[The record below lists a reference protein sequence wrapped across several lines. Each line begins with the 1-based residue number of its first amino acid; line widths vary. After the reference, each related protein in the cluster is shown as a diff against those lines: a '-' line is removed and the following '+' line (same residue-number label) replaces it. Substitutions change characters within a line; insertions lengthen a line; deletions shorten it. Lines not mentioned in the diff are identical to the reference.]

1 MTASFASV
9 ASLALTA
16 VLGVLLVLAAVSD
29 FRARIIANRLN
40 LTIAALAPFYWW
52 SVGLPAWPGAA
63 VQLGLALGVFLV
75 FASLFY
81 LGGMGGGDV
90 KLAAALA
97 LWFAPPEMLRLV
109 LLMSIIGAPVTLA
122 AWADHR
128 RAAKAGRVEVP
139 YGIAIAIAA
148 AAILA
153 QRYLNQFG

>member
-1 MTASFASV
+1 MIATFTSI
-9 ASLALTA
+9 ALVA
-16 VLGVLLVLAAVSD
+16 VLAALLAMAAVSD

-40 LTIAALAPFYWW
+40 LTIACLAPLYWW
-52 SVGLPAWPGAA
+52 SVGLPLWPDVP
-63 VQLGLALGVFLV
+63 VQLGLALGVFIA
-75 FASLFY
+75 FAILFY

-97 LWFAPPEMLRLV
+97 LWFAPAEMLRLV
-109 LLMSIIGAPVTLA
+109 LLMSIVGAPVTLA

-128 RAAKAGRVEVP
+128 RSGTKGRVEVP

-148 AAILA
+148 GAILA